1 MERVTRIR
9 AIILLALFSLVLVL
23 YAGRLFKLQIIETDG
38 NNDNT
43 TTYTT
48 LTTVRASRG
57 DLLDRNGNV
66 LVGNR
71 ASYDLVFNH
80 YVIKSYDE
88 TNEALY
94 TLLKKCDELGIPYS
108 DHFPVTT
115 QEPYEFIMESF
126 SASWQNY
133 FQRFMV
139 DRELDSDMS
148 APLLMEELRERYKI
162 PVEWTPEEARAII
175 GLRYEF
181 DLRGIPNSV
190 LPNYIFIED
199 VSDEHLSAILE
210 LNTPGL
216 MVESSTVREYHTK
229 YAAHILGSMGAMT
242 EKQWKIYKDQNYS
255 MDAYVGQSGFELAF
269 EEYLHGI
276 DGTRVDVVSKD
287 GTIMEQYY
295 ARKYDEEGNVVG
307 TMSPVAG
314 NNVETTI
321 DINIQGVAEEALADI
336 MEFLNDPERNVDEK
350 GLPGDGQDAEG
361 AAVIVMEVKT
371 GNILACASYPTYNL
385 ATMIEDWDE
394 IVADGRNPMFNRAY
408 GAYYAPGSTFKMCT
422 LISAMENVN
431 SSGNPILSYGETI
444 VDHGSYDNPNLPGFS
459 PDCLVWTANPG
470 VTHKSNAGGIDGTQ
484 ALMVSCN
491 YFFYELGYRC
501 TWQMMDETAKGLG
514 LGEPTGIEIQEEVIG
529 WRSNPES
536 KKDTYGTSINAG
548 WSGGDRVLT
557 AIGQAEN
564 RYTPLQLCVY
574 ACTLANQG
582 TRMKA
587 TFLNRVVSADYR
599 SLIKEN
605 EPEVV
610 SKMAISNQTYETY
623 MTGMRKVVMNDFEN
637 MPLFNGTAANYF
649 GGPRDKYGEGNG
661 VWPLKDEV
669 TVWAKTGTAEHAS
682 GGSDH
687 GAFLCFAGR
696 NDGTPEP
703 EVAIAIYGEKVAHG
717 STLAVV
723 AEEIL
728 AAYFEIEGA
737 SETYAYENQVG

>member
-9 AIILLALFSLVLVL
+9 AIILLLLFSLVLVL
-23 YAGRLFKLQIIETDG
+23 YAGRLFRLQIIDTDG
-38 NNDNT
+38 KTDNT

-57 DLLDRNGNV
+57 DILDRNGNV

-80 YVIKSYDE
+80 YVIKSYGK

-94 TLLKKCDELGIPYS
+94 NLLKKCDELGVTYS
-108 DHFPVTT
+108 DHFPITT
-115 QEPYEFIMESF
+115 TPPFEYNLS
-126 SASWQNY
+126 SYATSWQNH
-133 FQRFMV
+133 FQSYMV
-139 DRELDSDMS
+139 DRELDSDMT
-148 APLLMEELRERYKI
+148 APLLMEVLRERYKI
-162 PVEWTPEEARAII
+162 PANWTDEEARAII

-181 DLRGIPNSV
+181 DLRGVSN

-216 MVESSTVREYHTK
+216 MVESSTVREYHTQC
-229 YAAHILGSMGAMT
+229 AAHILGAMGAMT
-242 EKQWKIYKDQNYS
+242 EDQWNIYKDQNYS
-255 MDAYVGQSGFELAF
+255 MDAYVGQSGFEKAF

-295 ARKYDEEGNVVG
+295 ARKYDDEGNVVG
-307 TMSPVAG
+307 TSAPIAG

-321 DINIQGVAEEALADI
+321 DIGIQEVAEEALADI
-336 MEFLNDPERNVDEK
+336 MEYLVDPERNITDK
-350 GLPGDGQDAEG
+350 GLPGDGLDAEG

-371 GNILACASYPTYNL
+371 GNILACASYPSYNL

-394 IVADGRNPMFNRAY
+394 IVEDARNPLFNRAF

-422 LISAMENVN
+422 LISAMENTN
-431 SSGNPILSYGETI
+431 SSGVPLLAYGETI
-444 VDHGSYDNPNLPGFS
+444 EDKGSYDNPNLPGFS
-459 PDCLVWTANPG
+459 PDCLIWSSNPG
-470 VTHKSNAGGIDGTQ
+470 VTHRSSTGGINGSQ

-501 TWQMMDETAKGLG
+501 KWEMIDETAKGLG
-514 LGEPTGIEIQEEVIG
+514 LGEPTGIEIAEEKIG
-529 WRSNPES
+529 WRSNPDS
-536 KKDTYGTSINAG
+536 KKAVYGTGVNSQY
-548 WSGGDRVLT
+548 SGGDRVLS

-564 RYTPLQLCVY
+564 RFTPLQLCVY
-574 ACTLANQG
+574 ASTLANQG

-587 TFLNRVVSADYR
+587 TFLSRVVSSDYR
-599 SLIKEN
+599 SLIYEN
-605 EPEVV
+605 EPTVASE
-610 SKMAISNQTYETY
+610 MTISDQTYETY
-623 MTGMRKVVMNDFEN
+623 MTGMKMVVQNDPAN
-637 MPLFNGTAANYF
+637 MPYYNGTAASYF
-649 GGPRDKYGEGNG
+649 GGPNDKYGVGNG
-661 VWPLKDEV
+661 IWPLKGKV

-687 GAFLCFAGR
+687 GAFLCFAARTGE
-696 NDGTPEP
+696 EP

-723 AEEIL
+723 AEDIL
-728 AAYFEIEGA
+728 RAYFEIEGS
-737 SETYAYENQVG
+737 SETYIYENQVG